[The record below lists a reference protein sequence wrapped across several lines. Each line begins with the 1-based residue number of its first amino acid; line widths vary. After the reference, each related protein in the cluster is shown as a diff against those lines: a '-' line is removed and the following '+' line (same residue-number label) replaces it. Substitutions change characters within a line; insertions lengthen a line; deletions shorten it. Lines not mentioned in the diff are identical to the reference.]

1 VTKMNARIRGH
12 NHLLKELKAHSVL
25 GKLLVG
31 VIPANE
37 AVSYAHQNHQS
48 VFSYDPKAPASQ
60 AYAQFVGRLVQRLA
74 KGGA

>member
-1 VTKMNARIRGH
+1 
-12 NHLLKELKAHSVL
+12 L
-25 GKLLVG
+25 GNLLVG

-48 VFSYDPKAPASQ
+48 VVSYDPKAPASK
-60 AYAQFVGRLVQRLA
+60 AYARFVGRLVQRLA